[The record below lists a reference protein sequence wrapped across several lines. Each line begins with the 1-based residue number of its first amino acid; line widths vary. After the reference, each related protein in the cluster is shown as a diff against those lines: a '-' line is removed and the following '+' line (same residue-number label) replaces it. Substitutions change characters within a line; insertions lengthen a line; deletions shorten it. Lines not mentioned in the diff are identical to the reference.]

1 MNTYK
6 IDNQNPRLTNPN
18 QFPYSINNIKKTLT
32 ISPGQ
37 KYDMAVKHLNE
48 GLNASKSIYSDNNFP
63 LYNNTLSNLPVN
75 MGSKSNIKK
84 RPILNS
90 QKSQRNKKTTPMNQR
105 AKNLNKEIT
114 KDMVDIRIN
123 AKEGFDAAYMN
134 NNFIILNTNLTEDL
148 IDEGVVRE
156 LISKVQQL
164 RKTKN
169 FEITDRINLYYDST
183 ELKKV
188 VDKFLDM
195 LKSETLS
202 VEVSEK
208 SLSTEE
214 LDLNGIKAKIDVEKR

>member
-90 QKSQRNKKTTPMNQR
+90 QKSQRNKKTTPMNKR

-114 KDMVDIRIN
+114 KDININNSFLTNKDYSTINTKSKRFNRIN
-123 AKEGFDAAYMN
+123 N
-134 NNFIILNTNLTEDL
+134 NPISNTKRNSIYNTFV
-148 IDEGVVRE
+148 GV
-156 LISKVQQL
+156 
-164 RKTKN
+164 TP
-169 FEITDRINLYYDST
+169 
-183 ELKKV
+183 KK
-188 VDKFLDM
+188 
-195 LKSETLS
+195 
-202 VEVSEK
+202 
-208 SLSTEE
+208 
-214 LDLNGIKAKIDVEKR
+214 